1 MEEVWDL
8 YNEKREK
15 IGCLL
20 QRGKPIPKGCYH
32 LVVSAWITN
41 SQGQYLLSQRHP
53 DKQYPLYWEC
63 TGGSVLAGEGS
74 LEGAIREVKEELGI
88 ALDPICAKLIYQTR
102 RDSVQDFY
110 DVWLFCADVDISE
123 IRLQQSE
130 VINVKWVNRDILLN
144 MFQSG
149 KLHPLIDY
157 IDIEADNQMTEN
169 INRTETEGKG

>member
-1 MEEVWDL
+1 MEEVWNL

-15 IGCLL
+15 ISCLL
-20 QRGKPIPKGCYH
+20 QRGKPIPKGYYH
-32 LVVSAWITN
+32 LVVSAWIMN

-53 DKQYPLYWEC
+53 DKQYPFYWEC
-63 TGGSVLAGEGS
+63 TGGSVLVGESS

-88 ALDPICAKLIYQTR
+88 ALDPTCAELIHQTR

-110 DVWLFCADVDISE
+110 DVWLFRADVDISE

-130 VINVKWVNRDILLN
+130 VINVKWVNLDILLD

-157 IDIEADNQMTEN
+157 IEQICD
-169 INRTETEGKG
+169 